1 MCFASHHSSLN
12 LFFFGKKGFWCCYS
26 PLGEKLR
33 GRLPPHQLDDVGTAR
48 RKVILKLFFLF
59 FSTSWHQLDSLFFI
73 SGRELLYYISFEKEQ
88 LILLDLLGQYT
99 NNPNK
104 AIRSEQLLG
113 GYSTQLIVVSSPSSY
128 TFGSSFQWYLMKL
141 FVVGVFGS
149 IMTRNL
155 WTMELKRFPWT
166 EY

>member
-1 MCFASHHSSLN
+1 ML
-12 LFFFGKKGFWCCYS
+12 LFPIGG
-26 PLGEKLR
+26 KLR

-59 FSTSWHQLDSLFFI
+59 FLHHARLPFSFLA
-73 SGRELLYYISFEKEQ
+73 ELLYYISFEKEQ

-149 IMTRNL
+149 IMSRNL
-155 WTMELKRFPWT
+155 WKMELKRFPWT
-166 EY
+166 DY

>member
-1 MCFASHHSSLN
+1 MAS
-12 LFFFGKKGFWCCYS
+12 
-26 PLGEKLR
+26 
-33 GRLPPHQLDDVGTAR
+33 AR
-48 RKVILKLFFLF
+48 FP
-59 FSTSWHQLDSLFFI
+59 FFI

-128 TFGSSFQWYLMKL
+128 SFGSSFQWYLMKL
-141 FVVGVFGS
+141 FVVGVFGCVMS
-149 IMTRNL
+149 RNF

-166 EY
+166 DY